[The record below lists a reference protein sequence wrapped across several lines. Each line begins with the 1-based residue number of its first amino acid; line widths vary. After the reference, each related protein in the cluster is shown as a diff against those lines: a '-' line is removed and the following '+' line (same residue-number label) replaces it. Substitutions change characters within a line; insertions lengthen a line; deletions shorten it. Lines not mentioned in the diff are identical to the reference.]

1 MWHTP
6 FPHISQFNSESFHFS
21 HPDAHISHMSHT
33 PFPHISEFDSFCRT
47 RRVTLPL
54 LDTPDYSFIDES
66 KVFAVSPEPLPSLT
80 HPRSRTRAH
89 SLALIH
95 PPSLTLPSLTR
106 PHSLYPHSLTTP
118 PSLPRPP
125 THIRPHSSAQPSSY
139 RCGIFLNSISDI
151 WQKWGCDIQEE
162 TEKRFFVSRRRSSL
176 ADLPPSGSLAPRGSR
191 CAPFSP

>member
-66 KVFAVSPEPLPSLT
+66 KVFAVSPEPLPSFDL
-80 HPRSRTRAH
+80 PRSLTRAH
-89 SLALIH
+89 APALTH
-95 PPSLTLPSLTR
+95 SPSFTR
-106 PHSLYPHSLTTP
+106 PHSLYPRSPALTHLTLTHSLPHPHYPAHPHTSAHTHP
-118 PSLPRPP
+118 PNPQSPAWGFFL
-125 THIRPHSSAQPSSY
+125 IR
-139 RCGIFLNSISDI
+139 FLTYG
-151 WQKWGCDIQEE
+151 K
-162 TEKRFFVSRRRSSL
+162 
-176 ADLPPSGSLAPRGSR
+176 SGGATFRKS
-191 CAPFSP
+191 